1 MTQSFDETRFT
12 PEQIAELKA
21 SAISPEIV
29 ERAGVYSVADA
40 KGAAKLFGRMARQ
53 WDDGRV
59 PVLVYPYRI
68 PFQQDPVAFRGKP
81 ARPFED
87 PARDGSARLVKYVQA
102 KNTGVHIAFGPSLLE
117 GPALR
122 DAAIPLWLT
131 EGEKKMLAAESH
143 GLSCIALPGVSQ
155 WHLKGEHTLHP
166 YFAHVA
172 LEGRSVFLAFDADA
186 LSNKDVRREELALGR
201 ALEKAGARVFIVR
214 FPQEAAKLDDFLATH
229 ELSELHQ
236 LAAQARAH
244 GRLPPDTSG
253 TSSEE
258 WKPVFEKLRLDPA
271 TNQPVKDV
279 DNVTRILMHHADW
292 QDVFAFDARRERQI
306 FKREP
311 PFSADIAL
319 EKSRVPRAVTD
330 SDVTRIGDWLVA
342 QGCLG
347 WSTQPKTGQLEQA
360 IAIVCER
367 HRFDAVRDYL
377 VSLTW
382 DGTARLDRMAV
393 DFFGAKD
400 TVYTSTV
407 VAKWMLSAVARAREP
422 GCQVDHVLVLE
433 GRQGLGK
440 STALRILAG
449 ADFFSDTLPEI
460 PSRDALE
467 HCVGPWVIE
476 LAELDHMRKSEV
488 TALKAF
494 ISTRAPSFRS
504 AYARRTVEHPR
515 RCVFAATTNESTYLA
530 DGTGNRRFWPIE
542 CAYVDVEAVARDRD
556 QLWAEALAR
565 VRSGESWHIT
575 DPEVTAE
582 AEEEQA
588 ARRVVDPWHDVIALY
603 VSGRRYTTVADILDH
618 LGHGPEEA
626 PSWNGHRR
634 ERTSN
639 AWRFDQRSAN
649 RVAAILRDLGWVR
662 RQVRIDGARVWRY
675 EAPDAV
681 TRDEATGD
689 GLVTG
694 QVIDFKGKSPA
705 SPVSPPDAGAR
716 ACAPGREAGARVYD
730 ARADGGEE
738 SRAHAHTIQKG
749 YTGDSSDSG
758 DKTTITG
765 TYPSPLPSPPYPPTS
780 DSPPPRPRRR
790 L

>member
-1 MTQSFDETRFT
+1 MTKSFDETRFT

-21 SAISPEIV
+21 SAISPEIA
-29 ERAGVYSVADA
+29 ERAGLYSVTDA
-40 KGAAKLFGRMARQ
+40 KAAAKLFGRLARH
-53 WDDGRV
+53 WEDGRV
-59 PVLVYPYRI
+59 PCLAYPYRI
-68 PFQQDPVAFRGKP
+68 PFQQDPVLVRGKP
-81 ARPFED
+81 ARPFEE
-87 PARDGSARLVKYVQA
+87 PARDGSTRLVKYVQA
-102 KNTGVHIAFGPSLLE
+102 KDTGVHIAFGPSLLE
-117 GPALR
+117 GSALR
-122 DAAIPLWLT
+122 DVAVPLWLT
-131 EGEKKMLAAESH
+131 EGEKKMLSAESH

-155 WHLKGEHTLHP
+155 WHLKGEHSLHP

-172 LEGRSVFLAFDADA
+172 LEGREVFLAFDADSLA
-186 LSNKDVRREELALGR
+186 NKHVRKQELALGR
-201 ALEKAGARVFIVR
+201 ALEKVGARVFIVR
-214 FPQEAAKLDDFLATH
+214 FPQDAAKLDDFLATH
-229 ELSELHQ
+229 ELTELHQ
-236 LAAQARAH
+236 LAAQAKTH

-253 TSSEE
+253 VSSEE
-258 WKPVFEKLRLDPA
+258 WKPVFERLRLDPA
-271 TNQPVKDV
+271 TSQPVKDV
-279 DNVTRILMHHADW
+279 DNVTRVLMHHADW
-292 QDVFAFDARRERQI
+292 QDVFAFDARRERRI
-306 FKREP
+306 FRKEP

-342 QGCLG
+342 QSCLG

-367 HRFDAVRDYL
+367 HRFDAIQDYL
-377 VSLTW
+377 IKLAW
-382 DGTARLDRMAV
+382 DETPRLDWMAV
-393 DFFGAKD
+393 TYFGAKD
-400 TVYTSTV
+400 TVYTATV
-407 VAKWMLSAVARAREP
+407 VAKWMLSAVARARKP

-467 HCVGPWVIE
+467 HCVGPWIIE

-515 RCVFAATTNESTYLA
+515 RCVFAATTNESSYLA

-542 CAYVDVEAVARDRD
+542 CAQVDIESLARDRD
-556 QLWAEALAR
+556 QLWAEALVR
-565 VRSGESWHIT
+565 VRAGESWHIT

-618 LGHGPEEA
+618 LGHGPEE
-626 PSWNGHRR
+626 PSTW
-634 ERTSN
+634 RTYQPQRPSS

-675 EAPDAV
+675 ESPDAV
-681 TRDEATGD
+681 TREGASGD

-694 QVIDFKGKSPA
+694 QVVDFKGKSPA
-705 SPVSPPDAGAR
+705 SPVSPPDTGAR
-716 ACAPGREAGARVYD
+716 ACAPVREAGAHVCD

-758 DKTTITG
+758 DKATITG
-765 TYPSPLPSPPYPPTS
+765 TYLSPLPSPPYPPTS
-780 DSPPPRPRRR
+780 DSPTPRPRRR